1 MLNVSVDDMCNT
13 PLLSLYAETLQR
25 QKLHCEQIETH
36 DQNVAMEEHA
46 VIAACAIHRL
56 QQETISSSEEDHMN
70 DGSRS

>member
-1 MLNVSVDDMCNT
+1 MLNVAVDDMCNT

-46 VIAACAIHRL
+46 VIAASAIHRL
-56 QQETISSSEEDHMN
+56 QQETMLGSAEDHMN